1 MPLDVTKLRA
11 ALENK
16 VLEDKGN
23 PEAAAAIRDAIDKLA
38 DDLLAD
44 VSALD
49 GIEEIEPQVI
59 VDFVYKTV
67 VEQLTQ
73 G

>member
-1 MPLDVTKLRA
+1 MPLDLTKLRA

-16 VLEDKGN
+16 VLEDQAN

-49 GIEEIEPQVI
+49 GVDEIEPQVI

>member
-16 VLEDKGN
+16 VLQDQGN
-23 PEAAAAIRDAIDKLA
+23 PEAAAAIKDAIDKLA

-44 VSALD
+44 VSAMEGVD
-49 GIEEIEPQVI
+49 EIEPAVI

>member
-1 MPLDVTKLRA
+1 MPLDVNKLRA

-16 VLEDKGN
+16 VLQDQGN
-23 PEAAAAIRDAIDKLA
+23 PEAAAAIKDAIDKLA

-44 VSALD
+44 VSAMAGVD
-49 GIEEIEPQVI
+49 EIEPAVI
-59 VDFVYKTV
+59 VDFVYQQV

>member
-16 VLEDKGN
+16 VLQDQGN
-23 PEAAAAIRDAIDKLA
+23 PEAAAAIKDAIDKLA

-44 VSALD
+44 VSAMD
-49 GIEEIEPQVI
+49 GVDEIEPQVI

>member
-1 MPLDVTKLRA
+1 MTLDIARLRA

-16 VLEDKGN
+16 VLQDQGS
-23 PEAAAAIRDAIDKLA
+23 PEAAAAVKDAIDKLA
-38 DDLLAD
+38 DGLLAD
-44 VSALD
+44 VSALEGVD
-49 GIEEIEPQVI
+49 EIEPSVI
-59 VDFVYKTV
+59 VDFVYQTV